1 MVNPTK
7 KDVMNL
13 LKDVTDPEL
22 GYSIVDLGFVTGIS
36 VNNKKKTIN
45 VKLVL
50 TTPLCP
56 LTGYVFTMV
65 ESKLKRKYPKYSIEV
80 EYDFDTQWT
89 PERIKPEIRKKLGL

>member
-1 MVNPTK
+1 MANPTK
-7 KDVMNL
+7 KDIMNF

-22 GYSIVDLGFVTGIS
+22 GYNIVDLGFVTS
-36 VNNKKKTIN
+36 VSVDNKKKVIN

-56 LTGYVFTMV
+56 LAGYVFTLV
-65 ESKLKRKYPKYSIEV
+65 ENKLKEKYPKYTIEV

-89 PERIKPEIRKKLGL
+89 PDRIKPEIRKKLGL